1 MNRKYLIISFL
12 CILITLAG
20 CSGINS
26 KQKNIY
32 TNNKQIAEEADT
44 YTYLTYL
51 NRIDSIDSTEKINQ
65 ISLEF
70 SKLYGTDT
78 LWNIEST
85 GKHELQLSY
94 NSEISKGKF
103 KAVLVT
109 TKEEVLNLFEGTDEG
124 IIEMDL
130 EEGRYRLKIVGQ
142 DAKGKIQ
149 IDIGGNTN
157 IELEK
162 NE

>member
-1 MNRKYLIISFL
+1 MNRKCLIILFL

-65 ISLEF
+65 INLEF
-70 SKLYGTDT
+70 SKFYGADT

-85 GKHELQLSY
+85 GKQEL
-94 NSEISKGKF
+94 
-103 KAVLVT
+103 
-109 TKEEVLNLFEGTDEG
+109 LNLFEGTDEG